1 MSMGQSI
8 ELTDKYVIRNAVLR
22 LDDYVFFACVFI
34 LLYFI
39 IEGENTGFSVI
50 IFLGLIVYTTFRIF
64 KRLQDRKDKIVIDK
78 NGIKLCDTNEL
89 INWQRVNYA
98 YIKQKTE
105 GYGKSARVVDY
116 FHIDTNEG
124 IIRVRMSDFS
134 FNKELLVRAV
144 EYFSGRNIGELTDLL
159 NDKAKKIIGSDRN
172 IDRISIILTD
182 FYKRQNYLGLILLFS
197 LIGISIYLQVTIDF
211 SYVFAIGFTL
221 TLGIMYLVGTL
232 EEKRL
237 KNQEYISELDDV
249 KFKALKKEYGQGYDI
264 EMSKGK
270 KTVML
275 VFMIVVI
282 ITIFIISYLF
292 DNKYI

>member
-1 MSMGQSI
+1 MRQNI

-39 IEGENTGFSVI
+39 IKAENTGFIVI
-50 IFLGLIVYTTFRIF
+50 IFLGLLTYTTFRIF

-89 INWQRVNYA
+89 IEWRRVNYA
-98 YIKQKTE
+98 YIQQKTE
-105 GYGKSARVVDY
+105 GYGKSSRVVDY
-116 FHIDTNEG
+116 FHIDTKQG
-124 IIRVRMSDFS
+124 LIRVRMSDFS
-134 FNKELLVRAV
+134 FNKELLVKAV

-172 IDRISIILTD
+172 IDRISKLFTD

-197 LIGISIYLQVTIDF
+197 LIGVSIYLQVTIDF

-237 KNQEYISELDDV
+237 RNQEYICELDDV
-249 KFKALKKEYGQGYDI
+249 KFKALKKEYGQGFDV

-270 KTVML
+270 KTAML
-275 VFMIVVI
+275 VFLIVVI
-282 ITIFIISYLF
+282 IAIFVISYLF

>member
-1 MSMGQSI
+1 MRQNI
-8 ELTDKYVIRNAVLR
+8 EVTDKYVIRNAVLR

-39 IEGENTGFSVI
+39 IKAENTGFI
-50 IFLGLIVYTTFRIF
+50 IFIFLGLLAYTTFRIF

-89 INWQRVNYA
+89 IEWRRVYYA
-98 YIKQKTE
+98 YVKQKTE
-105 GYGKSARVVDY
+105 GYGKSSRVVDY
-116 FHIDTNEG
+116 FHIDTKEG
-124 IIRVRMSDFS
+124 LIRVRMSDFS
-134 FNKELLVRAV
+134 FNKELLVKAV

-159 NDKAKKIIGSDRN
+159 NDKATKIIGSDRN
-172 IDRISIILTD
+172 LDRISKLFTD

-197 LIGISIYLQVTIDF
+197 LIGVSIYLQVTIDF

-237 KNQEYISELDDV
+237 RNQEYICELDDV
-249 KFKALKKEYGQGYDI
+249 KFKALKKEYGQGFDV

-270 KTVML
+270 KTAML
-275 VFMIVVI
+275 VFLIVVI
-282 ITIFIISYLF
+282 IAIFVISYLF